1 MNLLR
6 HITTRP
12 VAMSMIYL
20 IILATGLASLIR
32 LPLELMPGVDFP
44 QLSVQTSW
52 RHASPETMEAFVTAP
67 IEEVCHTIRGVR
79 RVSSISEEGQ
89 STVVS
94 EFTREADMD
103 FAALELNE
111 KLSIVREKLPYGT
124 SPPRIVKYV
133 PKEFETGN
141 FLTYHLSGDMPLSD
155 LRRYALTH
163 VRGALVGIDGVTD
176 VQVTGGAEPIVQIEI
191 DPQKCLGLGVD
202 VDRVSPAVKQAMIQ
216 QSLGVVHKGRLRVAV
231 RLEQQLASIA
241 EIGDLY
247 LHFDER
253 KSVRIRD
260 VGRVMMTGS
269 IPRRLMRIN
278 AQPAVVIDVYKEPGA
293 NSIGTADRIFRR
305 LKRLHLEFPPGMRL
319 IKVQDQSED
328 IRRELNTLVS
338 RAGFSILVVFIVLLL
353 FLRRLTSPLII
364 LMTIFFAVLMTIDFF
379 FFADMT
385 LNILTLAGLALG
397 FGMLVDNSVVVLDS
411 IFRRRELGDDPAEAA
426 QRGAAQVVLPVAA
439 STLTTLAALLP
450 FFIMVGDMRVYYIP
464 FALSVS
470 LSLFASL
477 IVAFTFTPAL
487 STRLLSAAG
496 GEVAVRTPAYE
507 KIYAGMLKW
516 TLSHGVIVILLAVIL
531 LGGAGWLFNK
541 YVYLGPVWQMR
552 ERTYIVVHI
561 RLPRGADRSSVDAI
575 AGGFEKLALADGKIE
590 NVTCEI
596 SGANARLRITFP
608 DSLGNSAYP
617 LVLKENMIAK
627 AASIGN
633 AQVGVYGYG
642 EGFSSGGGGT
652 APSFRIK
659 VLGYNYEKV
668 KNIAIALGERLKRYA
683 RVRNVDVN
691 SSGWWRRSDISEMAL
706 VMNRERMGRF
716 GITPFTALSS
726 IQRYLQENV
735 ARQTIS
741 LHGREY
747 ELRVKARG
755 SRQFDVN
762 ALQRLVLQNNNGRPV
777 CVADVADI
785 VQRPVMSS
793 IERENQQYQRLV
805 VFEFRGPYKMGQK
818 LVESILESTQ
828 LPPGFRLDSGRMWTW
843 MSGEEKAQI
852 HLVIGL
858 ALLLIFMTT
867 AALFESWRL
876 PFIVILSVP
885 MGLVGVFLI
894 YVLTGYNFDRG
905 AYIGL
910 VLLFGIVVN
919 NAILLVAHIRL
930 LHRSGRGLAEA
941 AREGAMQRLRPIL
954 ITSSTTIVG
963 LLPLVI
969 GADSASLW
977 SSLAL
982 TIIGGLAGSAL
993 MIVFVVPILY
1003 ILFENSKAGRTAV
1016 SPAVNS

>member
-1 MNLLR
+1 MNPLR
-6 HITTRP
+6 YIATRP

-52 RHASPETMEAFVTAP
+52 RRASPETMEAFVTAP
-67 IEEVCHTIRGVR
+67 IEEVCHTVRGVR
-79 RVSSISEEGQ
+79 RVSSTSEEGR
-89 STVVS
+89 STIIV
-94 EFTREADMD
+94 EFTRDTDMD

-111 KLSIVREKLPYGT
+111 KLSVVREKLPYGT
-124 SPPRIVKYV
+124 TPPRIVKYV
-133 PKEFETGN
+133 PKEFETGH

-155 LRRYALTH
+155 LRRYGLTRI
-163 VRGALVGIDGVTD
+163 RGALVGIDGVAD
-176 VQVTGGAEPIVQIEI
+176 VQVAGGAEPIVQIEI
-191 DPQKCLGLGVD
+191 DPQKCRALGID
-202 VDRVSPAVKQAMIQ
+202 VNRISLVLEQAMIR
-216 QSLGVVHKGRLRVAV
+216 QSLGVARKDRLRVAV
-231 RLEQQLASIA
+231 RLEQQLSSVAD
-241 EIGDLY
+241 IGDLCLNY
-247 LHFDER
+247 DDR

-260 VGRVMMTGS
+260 VGRVIMTNS
-269 IPRRLMRIN
+269 IPRQLMRIN

-293 NSIGTADRIFRR
+293 NSISTANRVFQR
-305 LKRLHLEFPPGMRL
+305 LQKFERTFPPGMRL

-328 IRRELNTLVS
+328 IRRELKLLAS
-338 RAGFSILVVFIVLLL
+338 RAGFSILVVFMVLLL
-353 FLRRLTSPLII
+353 FLRRLSSPLII
-364 LMTIFFAVLMTIDFF
+364 LATIFFAVLMTIDFF
-379 FFADMT
+379 FFAKMT

-411 IFRRRELGDDPAEAA
+411 IFRRRELGDAPAEAA

-477 IVAFTFTPAL
+477 IVAFTFTPGL
-487 STRLLSAAG
+487 SARLLSAAG
-496 GEVAVRTPAYE
+496 GGSAVRTPVYE
-507 KIYAGMLKW
+507 KIYGRVLKRV
-516 TLSHGVIVILLAVIL
+516 LSHSLIVILLAVIL

-541 YVYLGPVWQMR
+541 YVYRGPVWQMR
-552 ERTYIVVHI
+552 ERTYIVVYI
-561 RLPRGADRSSVDAI
+561 RFPRGAETSAVDAV
-575 AGGFEKLALADGKIE
+575 AGEFEKIALADGRIE
-590 NVTCEI
+590 NVTCNI
-596 SGANARLRITFP
+596 SGAAARLRITFP
-608 DSLGNSAYP
+608 DSLALSAYP
-617 LVLKENMIAK
+617 LILKENMIAK

-633 AQVGVYGYG
+633 AHVGVYGYG

-659 VLGYNYEKV
+659 VLGYNYDKV
-668 KNIAIALGERLKRYA
+668 KNIAVALGERLQRYA
-683 RVRNVDVN
+683 RVSNVDVN
-691 SSGWWRRSDISEMAL
+691 SAGWLRGGDVSEMAL

-716 GITPFTALSS
+716 GVTSFTALSQ
-726 IQRYLQENV
+726 IQQYLHENV
-735 ARQTIS
+735 VRQTIS

-755 SRQFDVN
+755 SRQFDVM
-762 ALQRLVLQNNNGRPV
+762 ALQRLTLRNNDGRPV
-777 CVADVADI
+777 RVADVADI
-785 VQRPVMSS
+785 VQRPVMAS
-793 IERENQQYQRLV
+793 IERENQQYQRMV
-805 VFEFRGPYKMGQK
+805 TFEFRGPYKMGQK
-818 LVESILESTQ
+818 LLESILESTQ
-828 LPPGFRLDSGRMWTW
+828 LPPGFRLESGRMWTW

-867 AALFESWRL
+867 AALFESLRL

-885 MGLVGVFLI
+885 MGLVGVFLV
-894 YVLTGYNFDRG
+894 YLLTGRNFDRG

-930 LHRSGRGLAEA
+930 LHRSGLGIAEA
-941 AREGAMQRLRPIL
+941 VRKGAMQRLRPIL

-969 GADSASLW
+969 RTDSASLW

-982 TIIGGLAGSAL
+982 TIIGGLAGSTF
-993 MIVFVVPILY
+993 MVIIVVPVLY
-1003 ILFENSKAGRTAV
+1003 LLFEKKRRARFTA
-1016 SPAVNS
+1016 PFEG